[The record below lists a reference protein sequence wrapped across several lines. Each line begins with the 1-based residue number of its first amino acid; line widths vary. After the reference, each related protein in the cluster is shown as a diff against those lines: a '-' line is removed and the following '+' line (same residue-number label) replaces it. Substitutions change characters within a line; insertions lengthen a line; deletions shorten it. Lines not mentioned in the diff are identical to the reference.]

1 MIYQVYWMNKE
12 DHAERH
18 HGFVIADSRDDA
30 YWTATKALQAGY
42 VVTHVYEASWNMVTP
57 QSVCLNFKEPDY
69 TLFG

>member
-18 HGFVIADSRDDA
+18 HGFVVADSRDDA
-30 YWTATKALQAGY
+30 YWIASKALQAGY
-42 VVTHVYEASWNMVTP
+42 VVTHVYESSENMVTP
-57 QSVCLNFKEPDY
+57 QSLCINFKAPDY

>member
-18 HGFVIADSRDDA
+18 HGFVEAGSHDEA
-30 YWTATKALQAGY
+30 YWIATKALQAGY
-42 VVTHVYEASWNMVTP
+42 VVTHVYDASWNMVTP